1 MFRKLAAEFIGTF
14 WLIFIGSGS
23 GILAGTFPDIG
34 IGIVGISFSAG
45 IAVMSMI
52 YAIGHVS
59 GGHLNPGVSLGLAV
73 AGKFPASHVLPYAI
87 AQVAGGIV
95 AAAVIYLVA
104 SGKAGFVAGGFGAN
118 GYGEL
123 SPGGYSLTAGLVAEM
138 VLMVLFLF
146 VILGSIHDRAPV
158 GFAPIAIGLSLTAI
172 NLVSIPITNTSL
184 NPARSTGLALFAD
197 TAALSQLWLF
207 WLAPM
212 LGAVIGAVLWKA
224 VGEDG

>member
-14 WLIFIGSGS
+14 WLVLVGSGS
-23 GILAGTFPDIG
+23 GILAATFPGIG
-34 IGIVGISFSAG
+34 IGIVGIAFSAG

-59 GGHLNPGVSLGLAV
+59 GGHMNPGVSLGLAV
-73 AGKFPASHVLPYAI
+73 AGRFPMSHVLPYTL
-87 AQVAGGIV
+87 AQVAGGI
-95 AAAVIYLVA
+95 AAAAAIYFVA

-118 GYGEL
+118 GYDVL
-123 SPGGYSLTAGLVAEM
+123 SPGGYSLAACLVMEV
-138 VLMVLFLF
+138 VLMALFLF
-146 VILGSIHDRAPV
+146 VILGSFHERAPT
-158 GFAPIAIGLSLTAI
+158 GFAPVSIGLSLTAI

-184 NPARSTGLALFAD
+184 NPARSTGLALFAE

-212 LGAVIGAVLWKA
+212 LGAVIGAVLWR
-224 VGEDG
+224 VVSEEG

>member
-34 IGIVGISFSAG
+34 IGIVGISLSAG

-123 SPGGYSLTAGLVAEM
+123 SPGGYSLTAGLVTEM

-146 VILGSIHDRAPV
+146 VILGSIHDRAPA

-224 VGEDG
+224 VSEDG